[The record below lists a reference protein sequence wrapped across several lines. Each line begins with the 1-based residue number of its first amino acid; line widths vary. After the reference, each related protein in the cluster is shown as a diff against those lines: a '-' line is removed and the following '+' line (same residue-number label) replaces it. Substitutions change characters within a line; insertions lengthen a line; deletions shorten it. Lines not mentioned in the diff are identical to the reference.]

1 MPPQTRYHRWVGW
14 HAPALRRAIIVLGSG
29 VAVALVLLGLVT
41 WELGVIGGW
50 DAAAVA
56 FLATVWPI
64 IFRADSVQ
72 ARVGRARGREARC
85 RHRLAHRGERCQ
97 PDGCRFRSRP
107 CGTPEWPTP
116 AAPDRCRDVDRDAVV
131 DGGQHRLHLALRNR
145 HFASTTNGIEF
156 GDSAGQR
163 PDYRDFAYVAFTIG
177 MTYQVSD
184 TTVTDRR
191 IRRGV
196 LAHALWPT
204 CSVW

>member
-72 ARVGRARGREARC
+72 AESWPRARTRSAVPPPSCSSGR
-85 RHRLAHRGERCQ
+85 RCQ

-107 CGTPEWPTP
+107 CGTPSGPLRLLLIG
-116 AAPDRCRDVDRDAVV
+116 AAMLTVTLSWTVINTV
-131 DGGQHRLHLALRNR
+131 YTLHYAHR